1 MGYKIW
7 RNTQYLNLHRI
18 YTNPS
23 SSFKLCFQNRESL
36 FLAGEIL
43 TSGVLPIPCIFENLW
58 WNFHSDKHH
67 LKNCDHKST
76 LNNNIE
82 DMFACIWKQM
92 TFPKRCPDR
101 KEIEN
106 PGLPKRKRSPKK
118 NPDYFIWF
126 TVNGK
131 RKSALDLTTRIGP
144 WQTNN
149 IYVSQLFTLLQ

>member
-1 MGYKIW
+1 MLVSSPAGIYFQWSTGIQKVGYKIW

-82 DMFACIWKQM
+82 DMFTCIWKQM
-92 TFPKRCPDR
+92 TFPKRSPDR

-106 PGLPKRKRSPKK
+106 PGLPKRKRSPKR
-118 NPDYFIWF
+118 IQ
-126 TVNGK
+126 
-131 RKSALDLTTRIGP
+131 TTSSG
-144 WQTNN
+144 
-149 IYVSQLFTLLQ
+149 LLSMEN